1 MGNSTTFLTIPAAQR
16 LGTQVVYAEREIDFA
31 VENLAADSTMD
42 VLKLPKGA
50 VPLRAGWI
58 TKTVNT
64 NATAKIALKCP
75 TANLDLVAT
84 AATLGNANTATIAAL
99 TASAVLAAE
108 DTVRITASEAD
119 LVQAKIVVFI
129 EYAVS
134 DACRN

>member
-16 LGTQVVYAEREIDFA
+16 LGTQVVYAEREIDFT
-31 VENLAADSTMD
+31 VENLASGSTMD

-64 NATAKIALKCP
+64 DASAKIALSCP
-75 TANLDLVAT
+75 TANLALVA
-84 AATLGNANTATIAAL
+84 AAVLGNANAATIAAL

-108 DTVRITASEAD
+108 DTVRITGSVATLA
-119 LVQAKIVVFI
+119 QAKIVVFI

>member
-16 LGTQVVYAEREIDFA
+16 LGTQVVYAEREIDFT
-31 VENLAADSTMD
+31 VENLASGSTMD

-58 TKTVNT
+58 TKTINT
-64 NATAKIALKCP
+64 DTNAKIALNCP
-75 TANLDLVAT
+75 TASLPLVT
-84 AATLGNANTATIAAL
+84 AAALGNANAATITAL
-99 TASAVLAAE
+99 TSSQVMAAE
-108 DTVRITASEAD
+108 DTVRITASDAK

>member
-16 LGTQVVYAEREIDFA
+16 LGTQVVYAEREVNFA
-31 VENLAADSTMD
+31 TENLASGSTMD
-42 VLKLPKGA
+42 VLRLPKGA
-50 VPLRAGWI
+50 VPLRSGVI

-64 NATAKIALKCP
+64 DGTAKVAVTIPGASL
-75 TANLDLVAT
+75 TLNAAAVLGAANSVVV
-84 AATLGNANTATIAAL
+84 NAL

-108 DTVRITASEAD
+108 DTVRITASVAA
-119 LVQAKIVVFI
+119 LAQAKIVVFV

>member
-16 LGTQVVYAEREIDFA
+16 LGTQVVYAEREIDFT
-31 VENLAADSTMD
+31 VENLADTSTMD
-42 VLKLPKGA
+42 VLRLPKGA

-64 NATAKIALKCP
+64 NTLAKIELSCP
-75 TANLDLVAT
+75 TANLTLVA
-84 AATLGNANTATIAAL
+84 AAVLGNANAATIAAL
-99 TASAVLAAE
+99 TASKVMAAE
-108 DTVRITASEAD
+108 DTVRITASVAD
-119 LVQAKIVVFI
+119 LAQAKIVVFV

>member
-16 LGTQVVYAEREIDFA
+16 LGTQVVYAEREIDFT
-31 VENLAADSTMD
+31 VENLASAGTMD
-42 VLKLPKGA
+42 VLRLPKGA

-64 NATAKIALKCP
+64 NENAKIALSCP
-75 TANLDLVAT
+75 TANLDLVA
-84 AATLGNANTATIAAL
+84 AAVLGNANAATIAAL

-108 DTVRITASEAD
+108 DTVRITGSVATLA
-119 LVQAKIVVFI
+119 QAKIVVFI

>member
-16 LGTQVVYAEREIDFA
+16 LGTQVVYAEREIDFT
-31 VENLAADSTMD
+31 VENLASGSTMD

-58 TKTVNT
+58 TKTINT
-64 NATAKIALKCP
+64 NENAKIALSCP
-75 TANLDLVAT
+75 TADLALVGAD
-84 AATLGNANTATIAAL
+84 TLGNANAATIAAL
-99 TASAVLAAE
+99 TASKVMAAE
-108 DTVRITASEAD
+108 DTVRITASVAG
-119 LVQAKIVVFI
+119 LAQAKIVVFI

>member
-16 LGTQVVYAEREIDFA
+16 LGTQVVYAEREIDFT
-31 VENLAADSTMD
+31 VENLASGSTMD

-64 NATAKIALKCP
+64 DTSAKIALSCP
-75 TANLDLVAT
+75 TASLTLVA
-84 AATLGNANTATIAAL
+84 AATLGNANAATIAAL
-99 TASAVLAAE
+99 TASKVMAAE
-108 DTVRITASEAD
+108 DTVRITASDAN
-119 LVQAKIVVFI
+119 LAQAKIVVFI

>member
-16 LGTQVVYAEREIDFA
+16 LGTQVVYAEREIDFT
-31 VENLAADSTMD
+31 VENLASASTMD

-64 NATAKIALKCP
+64 NANAKIALSCP
-75 TANLDLVAT
+75 TANLTLVD
-84 AATLGNANTATIAAL
+84 AAVLGNANAATIAAL

-108 DTVRITASEAD
+108 DTVRITGSVATLAE
-119 LVQAKIVVFI
+119 AKIVVFV

>member
-16 LGTQVVYAEREIDFA
+16 LGTQVVYAEREIDFT
-31 VENLAADSTMD
+31 VENLASGSTMD

-64 NATAKIALKCP
+64 DANAKIALSCP
-75 TANLDLVAT
+75 TANLTLVA
-84 AATLGNANTATIAAL
+84 AAVLGNANAATIAAL
-99 TASAVLAAE
+99 TASQVLAAE
-108 DTVRITASEAD
+108 DTVRITGSVATLA
-119 LVQAKIVVFI
+119 QAKIVVFI

>member
-16 LGTQVVYAEREIDFA
+16 LGTQVVYAEREVNFA
-31 VENLAADSTMD
+31 TENLASGSTMD
-42 VLKLPKGA
+42 VLRLPKGA
-50 VPLRAGWI
+50 VPLRSGVI

-64 NATAKIALKCP
+64 DDTAKVAVTIPGASL
-75 TANLDLVAT
+75 TLNAAAVLGAANSVVV
-84 AATLGNANTATIAAL
+84 NTL

-108 DTVRITASEAD
+108 DTVRIAASVAD
-119 LVQAKIVVFI
+119 LAQAKIVVFV

>member
-16 LGTQVVYAEREIDFA
+16 LGTQVVYAEREIDFT
-31 VENLAADSTMD
+31 VENLAASSTMD

-64 NATAKIALKCP
+64 DTSAKIALSCP
-75 TANLDLVAT
+75 TANLTLVA
-84 AATLGNANTATIAAL
+84 AAVLGNANAATIAAL

-108 DTVRITASEAD
+108 DTVRITGSVATLA
-119 LVQAKIVVFI
+119 QAKIVVFI

>member
-16 LGTQVVYAEREIDFA
+16 LGTQVVYAEREIDFT
-31 VENLAADSTMD
+31 VENLASGSTMD

-58 TKTVNT
+58 TKTINT
-64 NATAKIALKCP
+64 DASAKIALSCP
-75 TANLDLVAT
+75 TANLALVA
-84 AATLGNANTATIAAL
+84 AAVLGNANAATIAAL

-108 DTVRITASEAD
+108 DTVRITASVAD
-119 LVQAKIVVFI
+119 LAQAKIVVFI

>member
-16 LGTQVVYAEREIDFA
+16 LGTQVVYAEREIDFT
-31 VENLAADSTMD
+31 VENLASGSTMD

-64 NATAKIALKCP
+64 NTGAKIALNCP
-75 TANLDLVAT
+75 TANLNMVSAT
-84 AATLGNANTATIAAL
+84 VLGNANAATITAL
-99 TASAVLAAE
+99 TTSAVLAAE
-108 DTVRITASEAD
+108 DTVRITGSVAD

>member
-16 LGTQVVYAEREIDFA
+16 LGTQVVYAEREIDFT
-31 VENLAADSTMD
+31 VENLAASSTMD
-42 VLKLPKGA
+42 VLRLPKGA
-50 VPLRAGWI
+50 VPLRSGWI

-64 NATAKIALKCP
+64 DASAKIALSCP
-75 TANLDLVAT
+75 TANLTLVA
-84 AATLGNANTATIAAL
+84 AAVLGNANAATIAAL

-108 DTVRITASEAD
+108 DTVRITGSVATLA
-119 LVQAKIVVFI
+119 QAKIVVFI

>member
-16 LGTQVVYAEREIDFA
+16 LGTQVVYAEREIDFT
-31 VENLAADSTMD
+31 VENLASGSTMD

-58 TKTVNT
+58 TKTVN
-64 NATAKIALKCP
+64 NAATAQIALNCP
-75 TANLDLVAT
+75 TAGLTLVDAKV
-84 AATLGNANTATIAAL
+84 LGDANAATIAAL
-99 TASAVLAAE
+99 TTSAVLAAE
-108 DTVRITASEAD
+108 DTVRITASDAA
-119 LVQAKIVVFI
+119 LAKAKIVVFI

>member
-16 LGTQVVYAEREIDFA
+16 LGTQVVYAEREIDFT
-31 VENLAADSTMD
+31 VENLASGSTMD

-50 VPLRAGWI
+50 VPLRVGWI

-64 NATAKIALKCP
+64 NTGAKIALSCP
-75 TANLDLVAT
+75 TANLNMVD
-84 AATLGNANTATIAAL
+84 AAVLGNANAATITAL
-99 TASAVLAAE
+99 TTSAVLAAE
-108 DTVRITASEAD
+108 DTVRITASVAD
-119 LVQAKIVVFI
+119 LAQAKIVVFI

>member
-16 LGTQVVYAEREIDFA
+16 LGTQVVYAEREIDFT
-31 VENLAADSTMD
+31 VENLASDSTMD

-64 NATAKIALKCP
+64 DANAKIALSCP
-75 TANLDLVAT
+75 TANLDLVA
-84 AATLGNANTATIAAL
+84 AAVLGNANAATIAAL
-99 TASAVLAAE
+99 TTSAVLAAE
-108 DTVRITASEAD
+108 DTVRITGSVATLA
-119 LVQAKIVVFI
+119 QAKIVVFI

>member
-16 LGTQVVYAEREIDFA
+16 LGTQVVYAEREIDFT
-31 VENLAADSTMD
+31 VENLASGSTMD

-64 NATAKIALKCP
+64 DTSAKIALSCP
-75 TANLDLVAT
+75 TASLTLVA
-84 AATLGNANTATIAAL
+84 AAVLGNANAATIAAL
-99 TASAVLAAE
+99 TASKVMAAE
-108 DTVRITASEAD
+108 DTVRITASDAN
-119 LVQAKIVVFI
+119 LAQAKIVVFI